1 MNETNAVELSLVEDN
16 TRDLEPG
23 LRALRE
29 ATIVNEI
36 QIGRDG
42 AEGLDCFS
50 WGGRY
55 AHRATQ
61 SS

>member
-16 TRDLEPG
+16 TRDLEP
-23 LRALRE
+23 ALRE